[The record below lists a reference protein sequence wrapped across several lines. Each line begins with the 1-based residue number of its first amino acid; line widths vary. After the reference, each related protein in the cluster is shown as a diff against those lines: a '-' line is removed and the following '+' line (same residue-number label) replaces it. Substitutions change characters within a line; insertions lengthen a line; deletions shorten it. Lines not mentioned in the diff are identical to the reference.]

1 MIEKYI
7 GYHAINCDMCCIIF
21 LYVAHDVMDF
31 TFVVMKINLHEGEVL
46 SQTPIE
52 SVDLKF
58 VFAFNLVFYSIENFS
73 GDPIGSCS

>member
-21 LYVAHDVMDF
+21 LYVAHDVMD
-31 TFVVMKINLHEGEVL
+31 EGEVL